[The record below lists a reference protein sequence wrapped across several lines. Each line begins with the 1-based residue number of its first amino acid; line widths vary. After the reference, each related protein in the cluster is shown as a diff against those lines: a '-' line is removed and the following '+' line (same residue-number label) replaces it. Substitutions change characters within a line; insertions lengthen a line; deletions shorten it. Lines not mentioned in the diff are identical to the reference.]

1 MDHREAA
8 AERRRE
14 LEQMRQGLPRPQK
27 PANVAGQWVQP
38 PPQGTPEYRGWAAR
52 EALRTIPIL
61 RRARTEHMRRLVLAH
76 VRRLVEAAEGHPGT
90 PSLIEF
96 TTERRQ

>member
-14 LEQMRQGLPRPQK
+14 LEAMRRGLPRPQK
-27 PANVAGQWVQP
+27 PANIAGSRVP
-38 PPQGTPEYRGWAAR
+38 PPQGTSAYRAWCASEAR
-52 EALRTIPIL
+52 RTIPIL
-61 RRARTEHMRRLVLAH
+61 RRAKTEHMRKLVLAH
-76 VRRLVEAAEGHPGT
+76 VRGLVNAAEGHPGT

-96 TTERRQ
+96 TTERRR